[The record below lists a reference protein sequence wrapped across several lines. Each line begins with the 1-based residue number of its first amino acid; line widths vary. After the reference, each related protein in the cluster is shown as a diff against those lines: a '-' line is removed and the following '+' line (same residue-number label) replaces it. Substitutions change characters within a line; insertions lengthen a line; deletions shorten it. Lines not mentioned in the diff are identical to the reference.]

1 MAIVKLVCTRKVEN
15 NNVTFGKGKLGALT
29 LTGDIYDAEDYKA
42 LFIDPDTGI
51 PVKADLSASLIKCVG
66 TVSFAGNSTIYE
78 AIQQQVEDYFEQ
90 RATNNIF
97 QIKVGIV
104 VKSSAVSKPVPGVHP
119 TLGTETLTVLI
130 NNATLI
136 DVEEPELLEMADE
149 LVESTTQAREN
160 AKERSA
166 TGLAAYLVKKTQ
178 AAMKEVE
185 AALFSEDS
193 KTTKTTKK
201 QTATK

>member
-1 MAIVKLVCTRKVEN
+1 MAIVKLVVTRKVEN

-51 PVKADLSASLIKCVG
+51 PVKADLSASLVKCVG

-78 AIQQQVEDYFEQ
+78 AIQEQIENYFVQQ
-90 RATNNIF
+90 AASNIF

-104 VKSSAVSKPVPGVHP
+104 IKSNAVSKPVPGVHP
-119 TLGTETLTVLI
+119 TLGIDTLTVLI
-130 NNATLI
+130 NNAALI

-149 LVESTTQAREN
+149 LVESTSQAREN
-160 AKERSA
+160 NKERSV
-166 TGLAAYLVKKTQ
+166 TGLAAYLANKTK
-178 AAMKEVE
+178 AAIKEVE
-185 AALFSEDS
+185 TALLGETS
-193 KTTKTTKK
+193 KTKKKTPSK
-201 QTATK
+201 